1 MKRIVFFNLKG
12 GVGKSATST
21 AISHMLAKVFGKRVL
36 LVDIDPQGNSSSAF
50 SEVDYFKLLTG
61 QMEQRVSIQEL
72 LLDFEMDPH
81 EGILKTKYENLDVI
95 PAYLSLAEAEETI
108 KADKVLPQQFKL
120 KNQLDKID
128 EEYDYCIIDCSPS
141 LSILNVNALVA
152 ADEVYIPMGVDA
164 GSIMGARSVKNLV
177 RMVKSYHPRLRIMG
191 AFFTR
196 YQQGKEVSKQ
206 AVNIFKGI
214 MQDIELIP
222 ITIRNNKLVE
232 ESSWLQQ
239 PLLELDEKRTGT
251 ATVDYL
257 YLTKYILDIDKADCT
272 EKYFEYVEA
281 EKELNRMKT
290 LKSKKNSGK
299 INEEQLR
306 ELKSLKK
313 KYEGKKLKDFM
324 DYFGEEV

>member
-1 MKRIVFFNLKG
+1 M
-12 GVGKSATST
+12 
-21 AISHMLAKVFGKRVL
+21 MAKVFGKRVL

-72 LLDFEMDPH
+72 LLDSEMDPH

-239 PLLELDEKRTGT
+239 PLLEL
-251 ATVDYL
+251 
-257 YLTKYILDIDKADCT
+257 ADCT

>member
-21 AISHMLAKVFGKRVL
+21 AISHMMAKVFGKRVL

-72 LLDFEMDPH
+72 LLDSEMDPH

-177 RMVKSYHPRLRIMG
+177 R
-191 AFFTR
+191 
-196 YQQGKEVSKQ
+196 
-206 AVNIFKGI
+206 
-214 MQDIELIP
+214 D
-222 ITIRNNKLVE
+222 
-232 ESSWLQQ
+232 
-239 PLLELDEKRTGT
+239 
-251 ATVDYL
+251 
-257 YLTKYILDIDKADCT
+257 
-272 EKYFEYVEA
+272 
-281 EKELNRMKT
+281 
-290 LKSKKNSGK
+290 
-299 INEEQLR
+299 
-306 ELKSLKK
+306 
-313 KYEGKKLKDFM
+313 GKKLPSKAA
-324 DYFGEEV
+324 YHGSILYKISAGKRSVKTGCEYL